1 MRVDHVDWSYATL
14 SMAWRQ
20 KQNGCVRVHKRAT
33 EKKRKIF
40 NKINKRKETIQ
51 LAFLVSIK
59 GFEILQENRQQ
70 ELNSFLIR

>member
-1 MRVDHVDWSYATL
+1 MLERKR
-14 SMAWRQ
+14 SMSLLGKERR
-20 KQNGCVRVHKRAT
+20 KGERERKT

>member
-1 MRVDHVDWSYATL
+1 MSLLGKER
-14 SMAWRQ
+14 R
-20 KQNGCVRVHKRAT
+20 KGERERKT